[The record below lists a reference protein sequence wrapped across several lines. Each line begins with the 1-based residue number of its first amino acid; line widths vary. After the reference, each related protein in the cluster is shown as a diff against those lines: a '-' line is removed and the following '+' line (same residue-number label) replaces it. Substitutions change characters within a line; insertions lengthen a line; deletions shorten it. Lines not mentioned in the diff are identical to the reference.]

1 MRTAIEGVAGSCSR
15 SVACRI
21 YSAASRLLTAVWPCP
36 SQPWI
41 TPSIFENTNNT
52 DVVDEYTFGQ
62 LLNRDWATSTLEQHW
77 NTWITEDDFED
88 IKAAGLNHVR

>member
-1 MRTAIEGVAGSCSR
+1 MRTAIEGAGGSCSR
-15 SVACRI
+15 SVACILLYRGV
-21 YSAASRLLTAVWPCP
+21 SRVDGCLAHSW
-36 SQPWI
+36 QPWI

-62 LLNRDWATSTLEQHW
+62 LLDRDWATSTLEQHW
-77 NTWITEDDFED
+77 DTWITEDDFED